1 CLRCVSAGANDPC
14 APTAPSFRSG
24 CLLYPSDA
32 ADEEANAV
40 SAVRAT
46 DVMVNNV
53 DIKLEVSLFDIGI
66 IQSLSLPD
74 FRN

>member
-1 CLRCVSAGANDPC
+1 MVCCRFYLTAVPFVANL
-14 APTAPSFRSG
+14 SG
-24 CLLYPSDA
+24 
-32 ADEEANAV
+32 
-40 SAVRAT
+40 AVRAT